1 MGKSDVKLDIIK
13 LLSGLKQNEAFY
25 MYFYKNYQSLLVY
38 SQTDHIENINNNS
51 YKISNSSPTIHE
63 HFERLDLIIEKNTH
77 DKEHGKLFDYTV
89 HDKEHGKLFDYTV
102 MCLVENGLLPNDHAN
117 GYLKITADEE
127 LLSKPLKLLRKNLRN
142 IEVHRFVNEC
152 NICMKKSSDSPV
164 SKPKG
169 RKKSTTTKTTE
180 DVQLYSNLPEP
191 ITRKT
196 TMSDKEKASREKC
209 PSCGSIKC
217 NGDWETYKKTLPP
230 NVQNSKNE
238 LKRRKDAFAKK
249 HSLAV

>member
-1 MGKSDVKLDIIK
+1 MGKSDVKLDK
-13 LLSGLKQNEAFY
+13 SQLLSALKQNGEAFY
-25 MYFYKNYQSLLVY
+25 MYFYKNYVFFDYAEEEVHIKICKKLETMDILCVTNLCIEKLDSM
-38 SQTDHIENINNNS
+38 IEN
-51 YKISNSSPTIHE
+51 KIGSVIYTN
-63 HFERLDLIIEKNTH
+63 EK
-77 DKEHGKLFDYTV
+77 DFV
-89 HDKEHGKLFDYTV
+89 HCV
-102 MCLVENGLLPNDHAN
+102 MCLVENGILPNDDAN

-142 IEVHRFVNEC
+142 IEIHRFGNEC
-152 NICMKKSSDSPV
+152 NLCMKESSDSPV
-164 SKPKG
+164 SKPKE

-230 NVQNSKNE
+230 KVQNSKNE
-238 LKRRKDAFAKK
+238 LKRRKEAFAKK
-249 HSLAV
+249 H

>member
-1 MGKSDVKLDIIK
+1 MGKSDFKLDIIK
-13 LLSGLKQNEAFY
+13 LLSALKQHGEALY
-25 MYFYKNYQSLLVY
+25 MYFYKNYV
-38 SQTDHIENINNNS
+38 
-51 YKISNSSPTIHE
+51 
-63 HFERLDLIIEKNTH
+63 F
-77 DKEHGKLFDYTV
+77 FDYTEEELHIKICKDLETRDILCV
-89 HDKEHGKLFDYTV
+89 TNLCIEKLDSMIENKIGSVIYKNAKDFVYCV
-102 MCLVENGLLPNDHAN
+102 MCLVENGILTNDDAN

-142 IEVHRFVNEC
+142 IEIHRFGNEC

-230 NVQNSKNE
+230 KVQNSKNE

-249 HSLAV
+249 HSIAV

>member
-1 MGKSDVKLDIIK
+1 MGKSDVKLDIMS
-13 LLSGLKQNEAFY
+13 LLSALKQHGEAFY
-25 MYFYKNYQSLLVY
+25 MYFYKNYQPLLVY
-38 SQTDHIENINNNS
+38 SQTDHIENINNFV
-51 YKISNSSPTIHE
+51 YKISNSSPIIHE
-63 HFERLDLIIEKNTH
+63 YFEGLDSIIEKNKCNVYNCSLIH
-77 DKEHGKLFDYTV
+77 DLEDAKTIFFTV
-89 HDKEHGKLFDYTV
+89 Q
-102 MCLVENGLLPNDHAN
+102 CLVENGLLPNDDAN

-127 LLSKPLKLLRKNLRN
+127 LLAKPLNLLRKNLRN
-142 IEVHRFVNEC
+142 IEIHRFGNEC

-169 RKKSTTTKTTE
+169 CKKSTTTKTTE

-230 NVQNSKNE
+230 KVQNSKNE
-238 LKRRKDAFAKK
+238 LKRRKDAFVKK
-249 HSLAV
+249 HSIAV

>member
-1 MGKSDVKLDIIK
+1 MGKSDVKLDIIHV
-13 LLSGLKQNEAFY
+13 LSALKQSGESMY
-25 MYFYKNYQSLLVY
+25 MYFYKNYQSLILQPQTNHITISEKQTYPLIDIPVFFQELDSIIERNCNVYNRHLIHDHEDSEGLVY
-38 SQTDHIENINNNS
+38 
-51 YKISNSSPTIHE
+51 
-63 HFERLDLIIEKNTH
+63 
-77 DKEHGKLFDYTV
+77 TV
-89 HDKEHGKLFDYTV
+89 IG
-102 MCLVENGLLPNDHAN
+102 LVERGLLPNDDAN

-142 IEVHRFVNEC
+142 IEIHRFGNEC
-152 NICMKKSSDSPV
+152 NFCMKESSDSPV
-164 SKPKG
+164 SNPKG
-169 RKKSTTTKTTE
+169 RKKSTTTKITE

-230 NVQNSKNE
+230 KVQNSKNE

-249 HSLAV
+249 HSIAV